1 MKNKVAIITGATSGI
16 GKATAEIFAKSGISV
31 MLAARRGELLK
42 EIASSLLNEGYSVD
56 YSVCD
61 VTDEAQVKAMVE
73 KTAEKFGRL
82 DFAFNNAG
90 IMPDDME
97 TSSLPSSEFDWVI
110 NANLRS
116 VFLCARVCREGRS
129 KGQWPKKSW

>member
-56 YSVCD
+56 YSV
-61 VTDEAQVKAMVE
+61 
-73 KTAEKFGRL
+73 
-82 DFAFNNAG
+82 
-90 IMPDDME
+90 
-97 TSSLPSSEFDWVI
+97 
-110 NANLRS
+110 
-116 VFLCARVCREGRS
+116 
-129 KGQWPKKSW
+129 